1 MPTRRPRKGGRRIDA
16 AVDHFVLMGY
26 AAYHVRSV
34 VGSLVKMY
42 GGPSRDVWR
51 LVEEDSYKVVEARL
65 LAIKEE
71 KQKEDGQQV
80 EDEPPKGV

>member
-1 MPTRRPRKGGRRIDA
+1 
-16 AVDHFVLMGY
+16 
-26 AAYHVRSV
+26 
-34 VGSLVKMY
+34 MY

-80 EDEPPKGV
+80 EDEPPKVG